1 MSSESARFGTAINCM
16 DGRTQIPV
24 IEWMRKRY
32 RVSYVDMITEPGV
45 DAVLA
50 ENDDTRTIES
60 IKRKVRISTE
70 KHGSRLIAVVGHYDC
85 AGNPVDM
92 HTHLAQIQS
101 AVERMASWGF
111 KAQVS
116 GYGSVST
123 GTWTT
128 RFSHKRRTRK
138 SDCPGGSPRG
148 WSAHTGNTIPTKQT
162 QAPKVSIAIHLT

>member
-1 MSSESARFGTAINCM
+1 MSSENARFGTAINCM

-24 IEWMRKRY
+24 IEWMRKHY

-101 AVERMASWGF
+101 AVERMALWGF
-111 KAQVS
+111 KAQIFGIWIGEHWNVD
-116 GYGSVST
+116 
-123 GTWTT
+123 
-128 RFSHKRRTRK
+128 REIL
-138 SDCPGGSPRG
+138 P
-148 WSAHTGNTIPTKQT
+148 QT
-162 QAPKVSIAIHLT
+162 

>member
-85 AGNPVDM
+85 AGNPVGHAYTPGTDTVGGRKDGLAGIQGPGFRDM
-92 HTHLAQIQS
+92 D
-101 AVERMASWGF
+101 W
-111 KAQVS
+111 
-116 GYGSVST
+116 
-123 GTWTT
+123 
-128 RFSHKRRTRK
+128 
-138 SDCPGGSPRG
+138 
-148 WSAHTGNTIPTKQT
+148 
-162 QAPKVSIAIHLT
+162 